1 MKRSGILSA
10 LIFGIL
16 AVSLPPLNFVNEAAA
31 DELKM
36 ATFFTDLALVP
47 VYVADKLGF
56 YGGMKIVPVKMS
68 AGQVSSAMENGSVDI
83 HSFATPGVT
92 AAEAGL
98 DVKMIMALVENF
110 TASLVCLPDV
120 KNLADLAGKKV
131 AVHAVNFQP
140 HRLMEYALSKAGVD
154 PKSVEFRGL
163 GNSANRLA
171 ALKSGDVSCA
181 VLYPPYDEYAKRLGY
196 KVLLTGYNLPRQP
209 DQAFWVKG
217 ADLQNAARRAQFRVL
232 VSGTLKAIGW
242 LNDSKN
248 KAEAIPLIIEAM
260 GLEKMADGLLADL
273 EKLGQKPGMSVK
285 NLAADMAEEIYGQG
299 RRMWSQTGRFTS
311 DEARTLAELTLGKP
325 FADPARLFDL
335 SLLP

>member
-1 MKRSGILSA
+1 MISA

-16 AVSLPPLNFVNEAAA
+16 AISFLPVDQAFSANAT
-31 DELKM
+31 ELKM
-36 ATFFTDLALVP
+36 ATYFTDLALVP

-56 YGGMKIVPVKMS
+56 YGSMKIQPVKMS
-68 AGQVSSAMENGSVDI
+68 AGQVSAALENKSVDV

-92 AAEAGL
+92 AVDAGL

-110 TASLVCLPDV
+110 TASLVCSPDV
-120 KNLADLAGKKV
+120 NSLADLAGRKV

-140 HRLMEYALSKAGVD
+140 HRLMEYALRNAGVD
-154 PKSVEFRGL
+154 PKNVDFRAA

-171 ALKSGDVSCA
+171 ALKSGAVSCA
-181 VLYPPYDEYAKRLGY
+181 VLYPPYDSYAKRLGF
-196 KVLLTGYNLPRQP
+196 KVLLNGYDFPRQP

-217 ADLQNAARRAQFRVL
+217 SDLNDAARRAQFQVL

-242 LNDSKN
+242 LNDPKN
-248 KAEAIPLIIEAM
+248 KAEAMALIIEAM

-273 EKLGQKPGMSVK
+273 EKKFGKKPGMDV
-285 NLAADMAEEIYGQG
+285 NDVAADMAKEIYNDG
-299 RRMWSQTGRFTS
+299 RRMWSRTGRFTA
-311 DEARTLAELTLGKP
+311 DEARTLAELTLGRP
-325 FADPARLFDL
+325 VSDPGKYFDL